1 MQALAMSSVPSKRST
16 NADPSANKRHKM
28 EKSLSNPNLEDA
40 GRGQLPQW
48 AVNNKVFPNNPMAYS
63 MMTSSSVVSNPSS
76 RPSSAGS
83 STNLSH
89 EADLGLQPSASQ
101 KGKKDT
107 DSSKMDVD
115 NMMDATA
122 YGGVDLKVNIIFL
135 R

>member
-1 MQALAMSSVPSKRST
+1 MQALAMLSVPSKRST
-16 NADPSANKRHKM
+16 NSDPSANKRHKI

-48 AVNNKVFPNNPMAYS
+48 AVNNKVFPNNPKAYS

-83 STNLSH
+83 SISVSH
-89 EADLGLQPSASQ
+89 EADLGLQPASQ

-107 DSSKMDVD
+107 EMDVGS
-115 NMMDATA
+115 MMDATA
-122 YGGVDLKVNIIFL
+122 YGGVDLKVNYTFL
-135 R
+135 K